1 MSVNYLL
8 KQTGGDKINFEV
20 TRDSLYEHFEKN
32 MVNKMLFRVDC
43 DPEDLW
49 QLYMNSLPEKINPL
63 YRERKVHD
71 CSTCHSF
78 FRHAANV
85 VAIDEDT
92 YELTTLFDCV
102 PHEDYVGVFKAL
114 DEFIKNH
121 EIVDVFK
128 ESSKT
133 VGHKSDREQLED
145 GNVIRYNHFYL
156 DIPRKHI
163 GYRSDVADAR
173 TNREVLESTTEEI
186 SLDSVDTVLE
196 LIATNSLYRGNE
208 WINVLEKFR
217 NHLVEVE
224 KVEEKD
230 LNRFY
235 WIKSVELGPLI
246 SRLKNKSIG
255 TLLVEI
261 SFGVPLDEAVS
272 NYERIVAPTN
282 YKRPKA
288 IFTKSMLKRAE
299 EKIDEL
305 GFKDSIP
312 RRFAVMEDLS
322 VRDVLF
328 ANRDIT
334 PQLQESESLFD
345 RLRGFATNKVK
356 NFDKVQD
363 IPINDFIENI
373 LPNAQEVE
381 LYLDYDLGNNFM
393 SLIAPINKEAP
404 SMFKWDN
411 LFSWAYKNNIAD
423 SLLKQRV
430 KAMGGD
436 VEVDLRFSIQWN
448 DHGEWDKNDLD
459 AHCTEPNG
467 FEIYFSQMR
476 SKKTDGWLDVDI
488 INPNRDEPAVENIR
502 YKDKNR
508 MIPGD
513 YLFRVHQYTYRGGDR
528 GFKAEIEFNGRIYN
542 FEYPYKLRQNEYVD
556 VATVTLDED
565 GNFTMKSHLDNQ
577 TSNIKEWNLSYN
589 TFVPVSLICYSPN
602 YWADNE
608 VGNKHVFFM
617 LKDCV
622 NEDRVNPWFNE
633 FLIEELMD
641 HKRVMEALASI
652 AKVEESPNQLSG
664 IGFSLTQ
671 RNKVTLKVKTEN
683 IERIINVVI

>member
-1 MSVNYLL
+1 MSVNYLQ
-8 KQTGGDKINFEV
+8 KQIGGDNISFEI
-20 TRDSLYEHFEKN
+20 TRDSLYRHFEEN
-32 MVNKMLFRVDC
+32 MANEMLFRVDC
-43 DPEDLW
+43 DTEDLW
-49 QLYMNSLPEKINPL
+49 NLYMDSLPEAINPI

-71 CSTCHSF
+71 CSSCHSF

-85 VAIDEDT
+85 VAVDEDT

-102 PHEDYVGVFKAL
+102 PHKDYEGVFEAL
-114 DEFIKNH
+114 SEFIKEH
-121 EIVDVFK
+121 EIADVFK
-128 ESSKT
+128 VDMKT
-133 VGHKSDREQLED
+133 VGHKFDREQLED
-145 GNVIRYNHFYL
+145 GSVIRYNHFYI

-163 GYRSDVADAR
+163 GYRRDVADAR
-173 TNREVLESTTEEI
+173 TTREVLESTTNEI
-186 SLDSVDTVLE
+186 SLESVDTVLE
-196 LIATNSLYRGNE
+196 LISTNSLYRGNE
-208 WINVLEKFR
+208 WKDILEKFR

-224 KVEEKD
+224 SVDEKD

-235 WIKSVELGPLI
+235 WIQSMELGPLI

-272 NYERIVAPTN
+272 NYETIVAPTN

-328 ANRDIT
+328 ANRDVT

-345 RLRGFATNKVK
+345 RLRGFTTSKAK

-363 IPINDFIENI
+363 VPISDFIDNI

-381 LYLDYDLGNNFM
+381 LYLDYGLENNFM
-393 SLIAPINKEAP
+393 SLIAPINKDAP

-423 SLLKQRV
+423 SLMKQRV

-436 VEVDLRFSIQWN
+436 VDVDLRFSIQWN
-448 DHGEWDKNDLD
+448 DHEWDKNDLD
-459 AHCTEPNG
+459 AHCTEPSG

-488 INPNRDEPAVENIR
+488 INPENGRPAVENIR

-513 YLFRVHQYTYRGGDR
+513 YKFRVHQYSYRGGDR
-528 GFKAEIEFNGRIYN
+528 GFKAEIEFDGRIYN
-542 FEYPYKLRQNEYVD
+542 FEYPFKLRQNEYVD
-556 VATVTLDED
+556 VATVTLDEN
-565 GNFTMKSHLDNQ
+565 GNFKMKSHLDGQ
-577 TSNIKEWNLSYN
+577 SSNIKEWNLTYN

-602 YWADNE
+602 YWGDNA

-641 HKRVMEALASI
+641 HKRVMEALASV
-652 AKVEESPNQLSG
+652 AKVEESQNQLSG
-664 IGFSLTQ
+664 VGFSLTQ
-671 RNKVTLKVKTEN
+671 RKKVTLKVKTEN